1 MWIFKDITDRY
12 YKKILDSY
20 QLQADEKTYKG
31 KEAEL
36 LIQRNE
42 LARCLIKT
50 ISLMEVKTQ
59 EDYANYFKRVSD
71 EINSALQAAKNAV
84 KEYNEEHNTDFTTD
98 LYESFFTYSLSNFIE
113 VVSDLFQKSPSI
125 ITNIMDESLFCNNRS
140 VPWVYQLS
148 FVFYDYILDKEFEF
162 ITTKSSRDIFDAKKQ
177 LVLKYIQKA
186 ADLYPRYEKE
196 DFSDCHEMVN
206 ILLLSMRSEENNLQK
221 RRNQDSSTSYMYS
234 YFTQTLYNASGKLM
248 GKGQLGQKIDLLI
261 EEFNERVVNKTPLYT

>member
-12 YKKILDSY
+12 CKKILDSY

-84 KEYNEEHNTDFTTD
+84 KEYNEEKNTDFTTD
-98 LYESFFTYSLSNFIE
+98 LYESFFTYSL
-113 VVSDLFQKSPSI
+113 
-125 ITNIMDESLFCNNRS
+125 
-140 VPWVYQLS
+140 
-148 FVFYDYILDKEFEF
+148 
-162 ITTKSSRDIFDAKKQ
+162 
-177 LVLKYIQKA
+177 
-186 ADLYPRYEKE
+186 
-196 DFSDCHEMVN
+196 
-206 ILLLSMRSEENNLQK
+206 
-221 RRNQDSSTSYMYS
+221 
-234 YFTQTLYNASGKLM
+234 
-248 GKGQLGQKIDLLI
+248 
-261 EEFNERVVNKTPLYT
+261 